1 MEQPLA
7 LLATKRNNNV
17 DFLLHW
23 KKKEAGTMLFSRRFL
38 VLSTTFLLVF
48 LGERIDLR
56 SRTALAAAAAATATP
71 ALASCD
77 NHRLIIAYMIY
88 TKHRRR
94 SYDYVK
100 NFTSTIF
107 AGDNETIEFRFLPP
121 VQSEACGDEPF
132 RRVKQ
137 VFDKNR
143 GGLLTHINVWD
154 HFYRR
159 RRHHCEVRASQSLV
173 S

>member
-1 MEQPLA
+1 M
-7 LLATKRNNNV
+7 RI
-17 DFLLHW
+17 FRH
-23 KKKEAGTMLFSRRFL
+23 FL
-38 VLSTTFLLVF
+38 VLSTTLVLF
-48 LGERIDLR
+48 VLVRNDFS
-56 SRTALAAAAAATATP
+56 SRPTIVAAAAAAATTP

-77 NHRLIIAYMIY
+77 NQRLIVAYMIY

-94 SYDYVK
+94 PYDYVK

-107 AGDNETIEFRFLPP
+107 AGDNQTIEFRFLPP

-137 VFDKNR
+137 IFDKTR

-159 RRHHCEVRASQSLV
+159 RRQHCEVNNTAMAAVVARDVLIVFEHDAFV
-173 S
+173 GHPDAGM